1 MLSSIYV
8 IRGNISS
15 HYPSDVGRFYH
26 SQIIKSLFCLYEQ
39 NYQENSATATHEFS
53 IFFIKGKF
61 FISSLFT
68 LPKVEPR
75 FCVFNK
81 NYDEESKKKI
91 LPPEDFEVQPCFCI
105 YCAGKYNYSDS
116 RVMRS
121 IYLQSN
127 PDSLYFYAHCYP
139 VFKVT
144 YTGCFTTCGHYCGR

>member
-61 FISSLFT
+61 FISSLLT

-75 FCVFNK
+75 FCVLNK

-91 LPPEDFEVQPCFCI
+91 FLQKTL
-105 YCAGKYNYSDS
+105 KYNLAS
-116 RVMRS
+116 
-121 IYLQSN
+121 
-127 PDSLYFYAHCYP
+127 
-139 VFKVT
+139 VFTVLENIIT
-144 YTGCFTTCGHYCGR
+144 LTQEL